1 MEIIKYDN
9 ALKGKNSD
17 KCKTLE
23 YSFKDKEIDLG
34 IATINGRYPDKGYGV
49 NLVSKELIY
58 VIEGKGTLNFEN
70 KRIEFSKGDAIL
82 IEPNE
87 KYYYG
92 ISFFFFIYCFICIF
106 IIHIMFHI
114 NIHWYNYIIFHK
126 KYQEF

>member
-23 YSFKDKEIDLG
+23 YSFNDKEMDLG
-34 IATINGRYPDKGYGV
+34 VATINGRYPDKGYGV

-58 VIEGKGTLNFEN
+58 VIEGKGKLNFEN
-70 KRIEFSKGDAIL
+70 KIVEFSKGDSIL

-87 KYYYG
+87 KYYFDTDYCV
-92 ISFFFFIYCFICIF
+92 ISLTCTPAWSPEQYKLID
-106 IIHIMFHI
+106 
-114 NIHWYNYIIFHK
+114 
-126 KYQEF
+126 